1 MVFRIII
8 ALMTL
13 FVVACGSKKKA
24 QDSAPEANV
33 PAAAPSPMANPDAD
47 PVVPSM
53 AQPSASASS
62 DQVHITDVTQVWSYE
77 GATGPDKW
85 SELKPEYLL
94 CKTGKNQSPI
104 NLKWNKPQ
112 TGGDISFQYRPEPLK
127 VTDTGYS
134 YEVELSGTSSATLHG
149 KSYALNKIQF
159 RTSSEHALSGNLLP
173 MEAQLF
179 HKAADGEQAIVSII
193 VIQGHK
199 NPVFQDVLDNMPKQK
214 GVVGEK
220 SDVLFDASKILP
232 DRFTHYHYSGSLT
245 TPPCTEGVQWFVLNT
260 PVEVSKG
267 QILQFRSAY
276 SRNNRPLQPLN
287 GRKVVNY

>member
-8 ALMTL
+8 AVMTL

-24 QDSAPEANV
+24 QDPAPDASPSVSAS
-33 PAAAPSPMANPDAD
+33 AAADAE
-47 PVVPSM
+47 PVIPPV
-53 AQPSASASS
+53 AQASASASPS
-62 DQVHITDVTQVWSYE
+62 PDQVRIMDVTQMWGYE

-85 SELKPEYLL
+85 SDLKPEYLL

-104 NLKWNKPQ
+104 NLKWTKPK
-112 TGGDISFQYRPEPLK
+112 TGGDISFQYRPESLK
-127 VTDTGYS
+127 VIDTGYS
-134 YEVELSGTSSATLHG
+134 YEVDLSGTSSATLHG
-149 KSYALNKIQF
+149 KSYSLNHIQF

-173 MEAQLF
+173 MEAELF
-179 HKAADGEQAIVSII
+179 HKSSDGEIAIVSVI

-199 NPVFQDVLDNMPKQK
+199 NPVFQDILDNMPKQK

-220 SDVLFDASKILP
+220 SDVLFDPSKILP
-232 DRFTHYHYSGSLT
+232 DRLTHYHYTGSLT

-287 GRKVVNY
+287 GRKVINY